1 MRGQQQRR
9 RPWRNAVRTLLACLL
24 LTAAAAGQPGW
35 AQVASPGP
43 PSAGAVRAAAGQ
55 VSRSAAALSAA
66 RVQLAAANARLA
78 SLRVQAEVIIE
89 RYDRTM
95 VAMHQAAVAYQAAQA
110 RLSRATSAERLSH
123 RQVAAL
129 AAQAY
134 EAGGGLGSMA
144 TMLGNAGG
152 PQAFAN
158 GASAEQQLAQQRTDV
173 LSQNQASKVVAGVF
187 RTQARR
193 ALQAE
198 RAAAKRAAA
207 LKAAIQASV
216 SRQSAAVQAIAAS
229 TKRLETE
236 LGTARAH
243 EYELQQARQRALAA
257 AAARQRA
264 LAAQRA
270 AAAAAAAAAAS
281 SASSASS
288 GSGGSGGSAPAVGS
302 SGGGGGYTGGSSGWA
317 SSYSLA
323 QGATAAQG
331 NSAADWA
338 LTQLGKPYLW
348 GGAGPYSYDCSG
360 LTMDAW
366 AQAGVPLQHWTG
378 YQWPSGPHIPISQL
392 RRGDLVF
399 YATNTADPNTIHHVG
414 IYIGNGQMVDAP
426 YTGAYVR
433 IDSIYWTGLIG
444 ATRPA

>member
-1 MRGQQQRR
+1 
-9 RPWRNAVRTLLACLL
+9 VRTLVACLL

-35 AQVASPGP
+35 AQVTSPGP

-55 VSRSAAALSAA
+55 VSRRAAALSAA

-89 RYDRTM
+89 RYDRAM

-110 RLSRATSAERLSH
+110 RLGRATLAERVSH
-123 RQVAAL
+123 RQVAGL

-144 TMLGNAGG
+144 AMLGNSGG
-152 PQAFAN
+152 PQAFAE

-187 RTQARR
+187 RTQARN
-193 ALQAE
+193 ALAAE
-198 RAAAKRAAA
+198 RAAAQRAAV
-207 LKAAIQASV
+207 LKAAIEASV

-236 LGTARAH
+236 LGAARAH
-243 EYELQQARQRALAA
+243 EYQLQQARQRALAA
-257 AAARQRA
+257 AAARV
-264 LAAQRA
+264 AAQRA
-270 AAAAAAAAAAS
+270 AAAAAAAA
-281 SASSASS
+281 SAPS
-288 GSGGSGGSAPAVGS
+288 GGTGGSGGSAPAVGS
-302 SGGGGGYTGGSSGWA
+302 TGGGGYAGGTSGWA

-331 NSAADWA
+331 NAAADWA
-338 LTQLGKPYLW
+338 LTQLGKPYVW
-348 GGAGPYSYDCSG
+348 GGAGPDVYDCSG

-366 AQAGVPLQHWTG
+366 ASAGVPLLHWTG

>member
-1 MRGQQQRR
+1 
-9 RPWRNAVRTLLACLL
+9 
-24 LTAAAAGQPGW
+24 
-35 AQVASPGP
+35 
-43 PSAGAVRAAAGQ
+43 VRAAAGQ
-55 VSRSAAALSAA
+55 VSRRAAALSAA

-110 RLSRATSAERLSH
+110 RLGRARLAERASH

-144 TMLGNAGG
+144 SMLGNSGG

-193 ALQAE
+193 ALAAE
-198 RAAAKRAAA
+198 RAAAQRAAA

-216 SRQSAAVQAIAAS
+216 NSQAAAVQAITAS

-243 EYELQQARQRALAA
+243 EYQLQQARQRALAA
-257 AAARQRA
+257 AAARV
-264 LAAQRA
+264 AAQRA

-281 SASSASS
+281 AP
-288 GSGGSGGSAPAVGS
+288 SGGTGASGGSAPAAS
-302 SGGGGGYTGGSSGWA
+302 STGGGGYAGGTSGWA

-331 NSAADWA
+331 NAAADWA
-338 LTQLGKPYLW
+338 LTQLGKPYVW

-366 AQAGVPLQHWTG
+366 ASAGVPLLHYTG
-378 YQWPSGPHIPISQL
+378 YQWPAGPHIPISQL

-426 YTGAYVR
+426 YTGSYVR